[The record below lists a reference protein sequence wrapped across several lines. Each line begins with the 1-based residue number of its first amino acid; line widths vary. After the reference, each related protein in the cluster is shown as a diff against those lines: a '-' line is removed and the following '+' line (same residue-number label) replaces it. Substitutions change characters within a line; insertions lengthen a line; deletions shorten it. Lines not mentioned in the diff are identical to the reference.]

1 MIPHGVESHGKRV
14 GMVSGT
20 AEELQ
25 SPLKN
30 KKIKNGMAYGY
41 TFEVYKMS
49 YTTWGDILIVLYGVN
64 G

>member
-1 MIPHGVESHGKRV
+1 
-14 GMVSGT
+14 MVSGT